1 MAGTIMIASERG
13 EVGLPAGV
21 EILAAGGSALDAVE
35 AAVREVESNPD
46 DHWVGIG
53 GIPNLLG
60 VVELDASI
68 MDGRT
73 RAAGAVAAVRGYAH
87 PISIAR
93 QVMERL
99 PQHVMLVGEGAER
112 FAAELGFAQEQ
123 TLTDE
128 ALRRW
133 REGLDEPSWDGSES
147 EGDRRYRRAAHE
159 LMRSMAPPEGNWGT
173 VDVIARDGRG
183 DLCVGVSTSGYP
195 WKYPGRVGD
204 SPVIGAGNYCDNA
217 AGAAAC
223 TGRGELAMR
232 AQSARMAVE
241 ALAPRRDSGGRLP
254 GGAGGGDGAGRRVPS
269 PLQVLAM
276 APDGSHGGASTRETS
291 TYWVME
297 PGMAEPEIVERVR
310 VE

>member
-13 EVGLPAGV
+13 EVGLPAGI

-35 AAVREVESNPD
+35 AAVRAVESNPE
-46 DHWVGIG
+46 DHWVGVG

-93 QVMERL
+93 KVMERL

-112 FAAELGFAQEQ
+112 FAADLGFPQEQ
-123 TLTDE
+123 TLTEE

-159 LMRSMAPPEGNWGT
+159 MMQRMVPPEGNWGT
-173 VDVIARDGRG
+173 VNIIARDGRG

-195 WKYPGRVGD
+195 WKHPGRVGD

-241 ALAPRRDSGGRLP
+241 ALRR
-254 GGAGGGDGAGRRVPS
+254 GADAAAACRAVLEEAMTLSDEYRS

-276 APDGSHGGASTRETS
+276 APDGSHGGASTRESS
-291 TYWVME
+291 TYSVMT
-297 PGMAEPEIVERVR
+297 PAMREPEIVQRERV
-310 VE
+310 

>member
-1 MAGTIMIASERG
+1 MAETIMIASERG
-13 EVGLPAGV
+13 EVGLPAGIK
-21 EILAAGGSALDAVE
+21 ILRSGGPAIDAVE
-35 AAVREVESNPD
+35 AGVREVESNPD

-68 MDGRT
+68 MDGRN

-93 QVMERL
+93 RVMEQL

-112 FAAELGFAQEQ
+112 FAAELGFEREQ
-123 TLTDE
+123 LLTDE
-128 ALRRW
+128 AKRRW

-147 EGDRRYRRAAHE
+147 EGDRAYRRAAYE
-159 LMRSMAPPEGNWGT
+159 LLQGMAPPADNWGT
-173 VDVIARDGRG
+173 VNMIARDARG

-204 SPVIGAGNYCDNA
+204 SPVIGAGNYCDNS
-217 AGAAAC
+217 AGAAGC
-223 TGRGELAMR
+223 TGRGELALR
-232 AQSARMAVE
+232 SQSARMAVE
-241 ALAPRRDSGGRLP
+241 RLRSGLP
-254 GGAGGGDGAGRRVPS
+254 PEQACREVLLEAMSLEDPYRS

-276 APDGSHGGASTRETS
+276 APDGSHGGASSREQA
-291 TYWVME
+291 TYSMMTVEMR
-297 PGMAEPEIVERVR
+297 EPEILERLR
-310 VE
+310 LE